1 MSSKTIEFF
10 CLLDIGDV
18 VKFVNPFAAVM
29 EQIYRCDSDS
39 FFARLDEHDDL
50 HVIHRGQEAQV
61 YRGLLQFVRLSY
73 HEIGDELLVRFRPSI
88 TLIGLMMLSSILVA
102 TAFVAP
108 WWWLIVEVI
117 LLTFALIVNSSQLT
131 WELLQ
136 FTQEPITLRTHSSSN
151 G

>member
-1 MSSKTIEFF
+1 
-10 CLLDIGDV
+10 
-18 VKFVNPFAAVM
+18 M
-29 EQIYRCDSDS
+29 EQVYRCNSDS
-39 FFARLDEHDDL
+39 FFARLEEHTDL
-50 HVIHRGQEAQV
+50 QVVHRGQEAQV

-88 TLIGLMMLSSILVA
+88 TLIGLMLLSSILVA

-108 WWWLIVEVI
+108 WWWLLIEIV
-117 LLTFALIVNSSQLT
+117 LLSMALIINSSQLT
-131 WELLQ
+131 WEWLQ

>member
-1 MSSKTIEFF
+1 
-10 CLLDIGDV
+10 
-18 VKFVNPFAAVM
+18 M

-88 TLIGLMMLSSILVA
+88 TLIGLMMLASILVA

-108 WWWLIVEVI
+108 WWWLVVELI
-117 LLTFALIVNSSQLT
+117 LLTVALIVNSSQLT